1 MKSIINTVITGSA
14 VIGTFLIIGAA
25 GNSDCIADYPISSTI
40 KMVVIG
46 MILIVP
52 AVIRGVLHE

>member
-1 MKSIINTVITGSA
+1 MKSIINTMITGSA
-14 VIGTFLIIGAA
+14 VIGTLLIIGAA